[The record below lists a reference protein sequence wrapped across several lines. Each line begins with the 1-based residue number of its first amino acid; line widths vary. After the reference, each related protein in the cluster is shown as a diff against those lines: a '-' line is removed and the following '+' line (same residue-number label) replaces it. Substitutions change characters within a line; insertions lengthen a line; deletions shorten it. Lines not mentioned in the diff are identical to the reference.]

1 MNDRTIKLKDIARI
15 LSVSESTVSRALR
28 DHPRISEATRE
39 RVKKLAEQLDYT
51 PNQVAR
57 NLQNR
62 HMNAIGVVV
71 PKLSYYLY
79 AQAISG
85 MEEVAEQL
93 GYNIIICQSNESAS
107 REKAIVQELLSTR
120 IAGFII
126 SLSSATVDF
135 EHFAKIK
142 RRNVPLVF
150 FNRECED
157 IHTDRVIIDNF
168 GVAKQA
174 VELLLERGCRRIA
187 FFGGP
192 AEVQISNRRFEGY
205 RAALLAHGQSIIPR
219 HVVHTEFNPES
230 AYHAANELLSSTSP
244 PDAILAFSDQFA
256 YTLYRRARELGISI
270 PKELMLIGFNN
281 EPATALLLPA
291 LSTVDQPAY
300 EMGKTAAEILFQQ
313 IQRPN
318 DYYRA
323 QTKIL
328 QSRLVLRESTRR
340 S

>member
-1 MNDRTIKLKDIARI
+1 MNDKTIKLKDIARI

-28 DHPRISEATRE
+28 DHPRISLATRE
-39 RVKKLAEQLDYT
+39 KVKTLAEQLDYM

-93 GYNIIICQSNESAS
+93 GYNIIICQTNESAT
-107 REKAIVQELLSTR
+107 REQAIVQELLSTR

-142 RRNVPLVF
+142 RRKVPLVF

-168 GVAKQA
+168 GVAHQA
-174 VELLLERGCRRIA
+174 VEHLINSGCKRIA
-187 FFGGP
+187 YFGGP
-192 AEVQISNRRFEGY
+192 MEVQISNRRLEGY
-205 RAALLAHGQSIIPR
+205 TAALTAHHFPLVPEYI
-219 HVVHTEFNPES
+219 VHTEFNPES
-230 AYHAANELLSSTSP
+230 AYQAADHLLRLPNP

-256 YTLYRRARELGISI
+256 YTLYRRARELGITI
-270 PKELMLIGFNN
+270 PEDLSLIGFNN

-291 LSTVDQPAY
+291 LSTIDQPAY
-300 EMGKTAAEILFQQ
+300 AMGKTAAEILFQQ
-313 IQRPN
+313 IKHPN

-323 QTKIL
+323 QTKVL
-328 QSRLVLRESTRR
+328 QSRLLLRGSTRR

>member
-1 MNDRTIKLKDIARI
+1 MNDQTIKLKDMARI
-15 LSVSESTVSRALR
+15 LAVSESTVSRALR
-28 DHPRISEATRE
+28 DHPRISKATRE
-39 RVKKLAEQLDYT
+39 KVKKLAEQLDYT

-93 GYNIIICQSNESAS
+93 GYNIIICQTNESLA
-107 REKAIVQELLSTR
+107 REQAIVQELLSTR

-142 RRNVPLVF
+142 RRKVPLVF
-150 FNRECED
+150 FNRECEN

-174 VELLLERGCRRIA
+174 VEHLLERGCQRIA
-187 FFGGP
+187 YFGGP
-192 AEVQISNRRFEGY
+192 AEVQISNRRLEGY
-205 RAALLAHGQSIIPR
+205 QAALRDYGYPIIPT
-219 HVVHTEFNPES
+219 HIVQTEFNPES
-230 AYHAANELLSSTSP
+230 AYRAADQLLNSSPS

-256 YTLYRRARELGISI
+256 YTLYRRARELGIQI
-270 PKELMLIGFNN
+270 PQDLSLIGFNN
-281 EPATALLLPA
+281 EPATALLSPA
-291 LSTVDQPAY
+291 LSSVAQPAF
-300 EMGKTAAEILFQQ
+300 EMGKRAAEILFQQ
-313 IQRPN
+313 IQHPT

-323 QTKIL
+323 QTVVL
-328 QSRLVLRESTRR
+328 QSKLILRGSTV
-340 S
+340 

>member
-1 MNDRTIKLKDIARI
+1 MTDNTIKLKDIARI

-28 DHPRISEATRE
+28 DHPRISLATRK
-39 RVKKLAEQLDYT
+39 RVKKLAEQLDYM

-71 PKLSYYLY
+71 PKLSYHLY

-93 GYNIIICQSNESAS
+93 GYNIIICQTNESTE
-107 REKAIVQELLSTR
+107 REQNIVQELLSTR

-126 SLSSATVDF
+126 SLSSSTVDF

-142 RRNVPLVF
+142 RRKVPLVF

-168 GVAKQA
+168 GVARQA
-174 VELLLERGCRRIA
+174 VEHLINSGSKRIA
-187 FFGGP
+187 YFGGP
-192 AEVQISNRRFEGY
+192 AEVQISNRRLEGY
-205 RAALLAHGQSIIPR
+205 TAALKDHQFPLITDYI
-219 HVVHTEFNPES
+219 VHTEFNPQS
-230 AYHAANELLSSTSP
+230 AYEAAGRLLGLPTP

-256 YTLYRRARELGISI
+256 YTLYQRAREMGIAI
-270 PKELMLIGFNN
+270 PTDLSLIGFNN
-281 EPATALLLPA
+281 EPATSLLLPA
-291 LSTVDQPAY
+291 LSTVDQPAFA
-300 EMGKTAAEILFQQ
+300 MGKTAAEILFQQ
-313 IQRPN
+313 IQHPK

-323 QTKIL
+323 QTKVL
-328 QSRLVLRESTRR
+328 QSRLVLRGSTK
-340 S
+340 

>member
-1 MNDRTIKLKDIARI
+1 MNDQSIRLKDIARI
-15 LSVSESTVSRALR
+15 LGVSESTVSRALR

-39 RVKKLAEQLDYT
+39 KVKKLAVQLDYT

-57 NLQNR
+57 NLYNR

-85 MEEVAEQL
+85 MEEVAEQF
-93 GYNIIICQSNESAS
+93 GYNIIICQTDESLA
-107 REKAIVQELLSTR
+107 REQAIVQELLSTR

-126 SLSSATVDF
+126 SLSSATIDF

-142 RRNVPLVF
+142 RRKVPLVF

-174 VELLLERGCRRIA
+174 VEHLLERGCQRVA
-187 FFGGP
+187 YFGGP
-192 AEVQISNRRFEGY
+192 AEVQISNRRLEGY
-205 RAALLAHGQSIIPR
+205 QAALQAAGHPIVPAHII
-219 HVVHTEFNPES
+219 HTPFNPAS
-230 AYHAANELLSSTSP
+230 AYAAADRLLTASP
-244 PDAILAFSDQFA
+244 APDAILAFSDQFA
-256 YTLYRRARELGISI
+256 YTLYQRARELGLQI
-270 PKELMLIGFNN
+270 PRDLSLIGFND
-281 EPATALLLPA
+281 EPAASLLLPA
-291 LSTVDQPAY
+291 LSSIAQPAY
-300 EMGKTAAEILFQQ
+300 EMGKSAAEILFQQ
-313 IQRPN
+313 IQHPA

-323 QTKIL
+323 QTKVL
-328 QSRLVLRESTRR
+328 QSKLILRGSIR
-340 S
+340 

>member
-1 MNDRTIKLKDIARI
+1 MSDKIIKLKDIARI

-28 DHPRISEATRE
+28 DHPRISQATRE
-39 RVKKLAEQLDYT
+39 KVKTLAEQLDYM

-93 GYNIIICQSNESAS
+93 GYNIIICQTNESAE
-107 REKAIVQELLSTR
+107 REQAIVQDLLSTR

-142 RRNVPLVF
+142 RRKVPLVF

-168 GVAKQA
+168 GVAQKA
-174 VELLLERGCRRIA
+174 VEHLIERGCKRIA
-187 FFGGP
+187 YFGGP
-192 AEVQISNRRFEGY
+192 AEVQISNRRLEGY
-205 RAALLAHGQSIIPR
+205 RAALTTHQFPLIPAYM
-219 HVVHTEFNPES
+219 VHTEFNSKS
-230 AYHAANELLSSTSP
+230 AYQAADRLLRLPQP

-256 YTLYRRARELGISI
+256 YTLYQRARELGIDI
-270 PKELMLIGFNN
+270 PNTLSLIGFNN
-281 EPATALLLPA
+281 EPATALLQPA
-291 LSTVDQPAY
+291 LSAVDQPAY
-300 EMGKTAAEILFQQ
+300 AMGKPAAEILFQQ

-323 QTKIL
+323 QTKVL
-328 QSRLVLRESTRR
+328 QSSLVLRGSTRR